1 MALTGYHTGM
11 GPNPPFALNS
21 GEIQVLLGSLLG
33 DGSIPAPPVLP
44 PGRHHNCW
52 FSEGHCIAQEAYL
65 RWKATQLRRLGP
77 QVRTRPGRSSNVIS
91 LRTRRW
97 PMLTE
102 LRGIF
107 YPQGKKIVPKDKI
120 WELGLEGLAVW
131 WMDDGSYHQQHRN
144 GRLCTQGFTKEDNRW
159 LAEHFFPKQFGL
171 EPRVTPVRRR
181 IKGVVSGGFNFYL
194 WFSKGE
200 TKKLVELLKSLIHP
214 TLRYKLGFAT

>member
-1 MALTGYHTGM
+1 MRV
-11 GPNPPFALNS
+11 PNKPFALNS
-21 GEIQVLLGSLLG
+21 EETQVLLGSLLG
-33 DGSIPAPPVLP
+33 DGCIGALRT
-44 PGRHHNCW
+44 GRRNCL
-52 FSEGHCIAQEAYL
+52 FSENHCMAQEAYL
-65 RWKATQLRRLGP
+65 QWKATQLRRLGSHIYI
-77 QVRTRPGRSSNVIS
+77 RSTRDRNNIGGVHPTIA
-91 LRTRRW
+91 LWTRRW

-171 EPRVTPVRRR
+171 EPKVYSRHRGVRGSHSYLRFSRV
-181 IKGVVSGGFNFYL
+181 
-194 WFSKGE
+194 E
-200 TKKLVELLKSLIHP
+200 TKKLVEFLKSLIHP
-214 TLRYKLGFAT
+214 TLRYKLGFVT